1 MPRTCGEFYERFA
14 MQTLN
19 TVITVLTT
27 VVTVLTAYQI
37 LYLVIGIFAPRIK
50 YPRSQKKFRYA
61 VIVTARNEER
71 VIGKLIESIHAQTYD
86 KGKIKIFVCAD
97 SCSDNTAKLCR
108 DMGCVVYERFNT
120 DPNLARKGYA
130 LKWLFDYIRADYD
143 ITYFDGFA
151 FFDADNVL
159 APDWFEKMNDAFAT
173 GAGMLTTYRNTKN
186 FDTNF
191 ISAAYG
197 IHFYRSSAT
206 LHRPRHLLGVTT
218 HIAGTGYVLRSHLL
232 KGGWHYTGLT
242 EDAELTQCMVAQ
254 GERIIFCDEAEFF
267 DEQPHNFKV
276 MFRQRLRWAKGKLV
290 IFFKN
295 GWRNLR
301 GIFSCKK
308 GGQKWSNYDIFWYN
322 FPGGLYAALLSLI
335 SAAAGL
341 AAGLVAGTAVGDAVA
356 AVSGWEFYKNIL
368 VAAGI
373 AYLGYTAQAAVVML
387 REYKRIHCSAAKKVL
402 YVFTFFWFDLMNLP
416 ISVVSLFMRVRWKP
430 IVHDKAFDYNHI
442 ISCGK

>member
-50 YPRSQKKFRYA
+50 YPRSQKQFRYA
-61 VIVTARNEER
+61 VIITARNEER

-197 IHFYRSSAT
+197 IHF
-206 LHRPRHLLGVTT
+206 
-218 HIAGTGYVLRSHLL
+218 
-232 KGGWHYTGLT
+232 
-242 EDAELTQCMVAQ
+242 
-254 GERIIFCDEAEFF
+254 
-267 DEQPHNFKV
+267 
-276 MFRQRLRWAKGKLV
+276 
-290 IFFKN
+290 
-295 GWRNLR
+295 
-301 GIFSCKK
+301 
-308 GGQKWSNYDIFWYN
+308 
-322 FPGGLYAALLSLI
+322 
-335 SAAAGL
+335 
-341 AAGLVAGTAVGDAVA
+341 
-356 AVSGWEFYKNIL
+356 
-368 VAAGI
+368 
-373 AYLGYTAQAAVVML
+373 
-387 REYKRIHCSAAKKVL
+387 
-402 YVFTFFWFDLMNLP
+402 
-416 ISVVSLFMRVRWKP
+416 
-430 IVHDKAFDYNHI
+430 
-442 ISCGK
+442 

>member
-1 MPRTCGEFYERFA
+1 

-61 VIVTARNEER
+61 VIITARNEER

-173 GAGMLTTYRNTKN
+173 GAGMLTT
-186 FDTNF
+186 
-191 ISAAYG
+191 
-197 IHFYRSSAT
+197 
-206 LHRPRHLLGVTT
+206 
-218 HIAGTGYVLRSHLL
+218 
-232 KGGWHYTGLT
+232 
-242 EDAELTQCMVAQ
+242 
-254 GERIIFCDEAEFF
+254 
-267 DEQPHNFKV
+267 
-276 MFRQRLRWAKGKLV
+276 
-290 IFFKN
+290 
-295 GWRNLR
+295 
-301 GIFSCKK
+301 
-308 GGQKWSNYDIFWYN
+308 
-322 FPGGLYAALLSLI
+322 
-335 SAAAGL
+335 
-341 AAGLVAGTAVGDAVA
+341 
-356 AVSGWEFYKNIL
+356 
-368 VAAGI
+368 
-373 AYLGYTAQAAVVML
+373 
-387 REYKRIHCSAAKKVL
+387 
-402 YVFTFFWFDLMNLP
+402 
-416 ISVVSLFMRVRWKP
+416 
-430 IVHDKAFDYNHI
+430 
-442 ISCGK
+442 